1 MSKNVYIFGAGADKN
16 AYGEMP
22 LGNDFVVRI
31 FANLDETKKIIKGE
45 TLEKQTS
52 IDNEVYKSIYDNFKS
67 SVLEG
72 KKLANFFFDWK
83 GLIDAVIKEGI
94 KKTEHGLVKLNE
106 SNNRDKKNTLEFEF
120 DNFEELI
127 DKYKELI
134 LDKETGRFMIALLVN
149 LCGADLLNQLSEST
163 MKKMKNDI
171 QKQLALDE
179 SKSDGNK
186 AEDLFSDIKFPLRYE
201 PEDIIIT
208 EVKSIIDKIIK
219 IQQTSDKDG
228 KKEIS
233 KNLQDVYEKH
243 VLPIIDY
250 TKIFD
255 DVYEAILTYQEGLSK
270 ARVLRNLHFLLTM
283 LYTLDKLQT
292 SYHAKSTGNINNDSY
307 YNLVAERIDPK
318 NDYVINLNYTDL
330 LETTLEKAGKKVRL
344 NYIHGK
350 VGEFLELNAR
360 EIVDAHECGIP
371 NFVSQSSL
379 KPIMS
384 VDMMERYHEAYHE
397 LRNADKCIIIG
408 FGMNRDD
415 SHILNLL
422 QAAIRQRS
430 SQGKLFKVYVY
441 TGKDVK
447 NSQGYKKLCEYI
459 KDKYGSSEKNGET
472 KERPE
477 FYTYENIKEQ
487 DLQVGCINQGIKLSY
502 LSFKEFLDK
511 IYNEA
516 HN

>member
-67 SVLEG
+67 SILEG

-83 GLIDAVIKEGI
+83 GLIDTIVEEGI
-94 KKTEHGLVKLNE
+94 KKAEPGLVKLKQSEDN
-106 SNNRDKKNTLEFEF
+106 DKEDILELKVEFEL
-120 DNFEELI
+120 DKIQELI
-127 DKYKELI
+127 NDEK
-134 LDKETGRFMIALLVN
+134 TGRFMIALLVN
-149 LCGADLLNQLSEST
+149 LCGNDLLKKVPEGILN
-163 MKKMKNDI
+163 KMKNDI
-171 QKQLALDE
+171 QKQLGLDP
-179 SKSDGNK
+179 NK
-186 AEDLFSDIKFPLRYE
+186 IENLLSDITFPLDYKS
-201 PEDIIIT
+201 EDVIIT

-219 IQQTSDKDG
+219 TQQASDKKDG
-228 KKEIS
+228 EEIS
-233 KNLQDVYEKH
+233 KNLQYVYEKY

-255 DVYEAILTYQEGLSK
+255 DVYETILTYQEGLSK
-270 ARVLRNLHFLLTM
+270 ARVLKNLHFLLTM
-283 LYTLDKLQT
+283 LYILDKLQT
-292 SYHAKSTGNINNDSY
+292 SYHTKSAGNINNDSY
-307 YNLVAERIDPK
+307 YNLVAKRINPE

-330 LETTLEKAGKKVRL
+330 LEETLEKVGKKVRL

-360 EIVDAHECGIP
+360 EIVDAHGCGIP

-384 VDMMERYHEAYHE
+384 VDMMERYHEAYDE

-441 TGKDVK
+441 AGKDIEK
-447 NSQGYKKLCEYI
+447 SQGYEKLWDYVKEKY
-459 KDKYGSSEKNGET
+459 KDPSNEI
-472 KERPE
+472 E
-477 FYTYENIKEQ
+477 FCTYENIKEQ
-487 DLQVGCINQGIKLSY
+487 DLQGNGEDQEIKLSY
-502 LSFKEFLDK
+502 LSFESFLDK
-511 IYNEA
+511 IYNEVG
-516 HN
+516 N

>member
-31 FANLDETKKIIKGE
+31 FANLDETKKIIKGKMPK
-45 TLEKQTS
+45 KQTS

-83 GLIDAVIKEGI
+83 GLIDTIVEEGI
-94 KKTEHGLVKLNE
+94 KKTEHGLVKLKQSEDN
-106 SNNRDKKNTLEFEF
+106 DKEDILELKVEFEL
-120 DNFEELI
+120 DKIQELI
-127 DKYKELI
+127 NDEK
-134 LDKETGRFMIALLVN
+134 TGRFMIALLVN
-149 LCGADLLNQLSEST
+149 LCGNDLL
-163 MKKMKNDI
+163 KKVPEVILNKMRNDI
-171 QKQLALDE
+171 QKQLGLDP
-179 SKSDGNK
+179 NK
-186 AEDLFSDIKFPLRYE
+186 IENLLSDITFPLDYKS
-201 PEDIIIT
+201 EDVIIA
-208 EVKSIIDKIIK
+208 EVKSILDKVIEA
-219 IQQTSDKDG
+219 QQASDKEDRE
-228 KKEIS
+228 EIS
-233 KNLQDVYEKH
+233 KNLQYVYEKY

-250 TKIFD
+250 TKVFD
-255 DVYEAILTYQEGLSK
+255 DVYDTVLTHYEDSHEV
-270 ARVLRNLHFLLTM
+270 RTLRNLHFLLTM
-283 LYTLDKLQT
+283 LYTLDRLQT
-292 SYHAKSTGNINNDSY
+292 SYHAKSTSTINNDSY
-307 YNLVAERIDPK
+307 YNLVAERIDPE

-330 LETTLEKAGKKVRL
+330 LETTLKKAGKKVRL

-360 EIVDAHECGIP
+360 EIVDAHGYGIP

-384 VDMMERYHEAYHE
+384 VDMMERYHEAYDE

-415 SHILNLL
+415 SHILNLV

-441 TGKDVK
+441 AGKDVK

-472 KERPE
+472 KQAIE
-477 FYTYENIKEQ
+477 FYTYEDVERQ
-487 DLQVGCINQGIKLSY
+487 DLQADCKKEINLSY
-502 LSFKEFLDK
+502 LSFEKFLDK
-511 IYNEA
+511 IYTEDA
-516 HN
+516 

>member
-1 MSKNVYIFGAGADKN
+1 
-16 AYGEMP
+16 
-22 LGNDFVVRI
+22 L
-31 FANLDETKKIIKGE
+31 
-45 TLEKQTS
+45 
-52 IDNEVYKSIYDNFKS
+52 
-67 SVLEG
+67 
-72 KKLANFFFDWK
+72 
-83 GLIDAVIKEGI
+83 
-94 KKTEHGLVKLNE
+94 
-106 SNNRDKKNTLEFEF
+106 
-120 DNFEELI
+120 
-127 DKYKELI
+127 
-134 LDKETGRFMIALLVN
+134 
-149 LCGADLLNQLSEST
+149 
-163 MKKMKNDI
+163 
-171 QKQLALDE
+171 
-179 SKSDGNK
+179 K

-201 PEDIIIT
+201 PEDIIII

-219 IQQTSDKDG
+219 IQQTSDKED

-233 KNLQDVYEKH
+233 RNLQEVYEKH

-292 SYHAKSTGNINNDSY
+292 SYHAKSAANINNGSY

>member
-16 AYGEMP
+16 AYDKMP

-45 TLEKQTS
+45 TLERQTS
-52 IDNEVYKSIYDNFKS
+52 IDNKVYKSIYDNFKS
-67 SVLEG
+67 SVLDE
-72 KKLANFFFDWK
+72 KTLSNFFFDWK
-83 GLIDAVIKEGI
+83 GLITTVVKEGI
-94 KKTEHGLVKLNE
+94 QKAEPGLVELKE
-106 SNNRDKKNTLEFEF
+106 SDSTDKKIILGLAPDRFR
-120 DNFEELI
+120 ELI
-127 DKYKELI
+127 M
-134 LDKETGRFMIALLVN
+134 DKETGRFMIALLVN
-149 LCGADLLNQLSEST
+149 LYGVGLV
-163 MKKMKNDI
+163 KKFLETAMNDI
-171 QKQLALDE
+171 QEKLELD
-179 SKSDGNK
+179 KSEIEK
-186 AEDLFSDIKFPLRYE
+186 LFSDINFPLRYE
-201 PEDIIIT
+201 PEDIIIA

-219 IQQTSDKDG
+219 IQQASDKDG

-233 KNLQDVYEKH
+233 KNLQDVYEKY

-255 DVYEAILTYQEGLSK
+255 DVYEAILTYQEGLNK

-292 SYHAKSTGNINNDSY
+292 SYHTKSTGNINNDSY
-307 YNLVAERIDPK
+307 YNLVAKRIDPE

-330 LETTLEKAGKKVRL
+330 LEETLEKAGKKVRL

-360 EIVDAHECGIP
+360 EIVDAYGDGIP

-384 VDMMERYHEAYHE
+384 VDMMERYHEAYDK

-422 QAAIRQRS
+422 QAAIRQRI

-441 TGKDVK
+441 AGKNIE
-447 NSQGYKKLCEYI
+447 NSRGYKKLCEYI
-459 KDKYGSSEKNGET
+459 EDRYGSSGKDGET

-487 DLQVGCINQGIKLSY
+487 DLQVECKNRKTELSY
-502 LSFKEFLDK
+502 LSFEKFLDK

>member
-1 MSKNVYIFGAGADKN
+1 MPKNVYIFGAGADKN
-16 AYGEMP
+16 AYGKMP

-67 SVLEG
+67 SVLDE
-72 KKLANFFFDWK
+72 KTLSNFFFDWK
-83 GLIDAVIKEGI
+83 GLITTVVKEGI
-94 KKTEHGLVKLNE
+94 KKADHGLVKLNE

-134 LDKETGRFMIALLVN
+134 IDKETGRFMIALLVN
-149 LCGADLLNQLSEST
+149 LCGADLLEQLSEST
-163 MKKMKNDI
+163 MNKLKNNI

-186 AEDLFSDIKFPLRYE
+186 TDDLFSDINFPLHYE
-201 PEDIIIT
+201 PEDIIIS
-208 EVKSIIDKIIK
+208 EVKSIIEKIMK
-219 IQQTSDKDG
+219 IQQVSDKGDRR
-228 KKEIS
+228 EIS
-233 KNLQDVYEKH
+233 RNLQDVYEKY

-255 DVYEAILTYQEGLSK
+255 DVYEAILTYQEGLNK

-307 YNLVAERIDPK
+307 YNLVAKQIDPK

-330 LETTLEKAGKKVRL
+330 LEETLEKVGKKVRL

-360 EIVDAHECGIP
+360 EIVDAHGDGIP

-384 VDMMERYHEAYHE
+384 VDMIERYHEAYDK
-397 LRNADKCIIIG
+397 LRNADKCIIIA
-408 FGMNRDD
+408 FRMNRDD

-422 QAAIRQRS
+422 QAAIRQRI

-441 TGKDVK
+441 AGKNIE
-447 NSQGYKKLCEYI
+447 NSRGYKKLCEYI
-459 KDKYGSSEKNGET
+459 EDRYGSSGKDGKT
-472 KERPE
+472 KRWIE

-487 DLQVGCINQGIKLSY
+487 DLQVGCKKEINLSY

-511 IYNEA
+511 IYNKA

>member
-1 MSKNVYIFGAGADKN
+1 M
-16 AYGEMP
+16 
-22 LGNDFVVRI
+22 
-31 FANLDETKKIIKGE
+31 IKGKMPK
-45 TLEKQTS
+45 KQTS

-83 GLIDAVIKEGI
+83 GLIDTIVEEGI
-94 KKTEHGLVKLNE
+94 KKTEHGLVKLKQSEDN
-106 SNNRDKKNTLEFEF
+106 DKEDILELKVEFEL
-120 DNFEELI
+120 DKIQELI
-127 DKYKELI
+127 NDEK
-134 LDKETGRFMIALLVN
+134 TGRFMIALLVN
-149 LCGADLLNQLSEST
+149 LYGVGLV
-163 MKKMKNDI
+163 KKFLETAMNDI
-171 QKQLALDE
+171 QEKLELDRSE
-179 SKSDGNK
+179 IEN
-186 AEDLFSDIKFPLRYE
+186 LFSDIKFPLRYE

-219 IQQTSDKDG
+219 IQQVSDKEDRE
-228 KKEIS
+228 EIS
-233 KNLQDVYEKH
+233 RNLQYVYEKY

-250 TKIFD
+250 TKVFD
-255 DVYEAILTYQEGLSK
+255 DVYDTVLTHYEDSHEV
-270 ARVLRNLHFLLTM
+270 RTLRNLHFLLTM
-283 LYTLDKLQT
+283 LYTLDRLQT
-292 SYHAKSTGNINNDSY
+292 SYHAKSTSTINNDSY
-307 YNLVAERIDPK
+307 YNLVAERIDPE

-330 LETTLEKAGKKVRL
+330 LEETLERVGKKVRL

-384 VDMMERYHEAYHE
+384 VDMIERYHEAYDK

-441 TGKDVK
+441 AGKDIK
-447 NSQGYKKLCEYI
+447 SSQGYEKLRKYMDEKY
-459 KDKYGSSEKNGET
+459 KDPSNEI
-472 KERPE
+472 E

-487 DLQVGCINQGIKLSY
+487 DLQGNGEDQGIKLSY

>member
-1 MSKNVYIFGAGADKN
+1 MSKNVYIFGSGADKN

-45 TLEKQTS
+45 MLEKQTS
-52 IDNEVYKSIYDNFKS
+52 IDNEIYKSIYDNFKS
-67 SVLEG
+67 SILEG

-83 GLIDAVIKEGI
+83 GLIDTIVEEGI
-94 KKTEHGLVKLNE
+94 KKAEPGLVKLKQSEDN
-106 SNNRDKKNTLEFEF
+106 DKEDILELKVEFEL
-120 DNFEELI
+120 DKIQELI
-127 DKYKELI
+127 N
-134 LDKETGRFMIALLVN
+134 DKETGRFMIALLVN
-149 LCGADLLNQLSEST
+149 LCGNDLL
-163 MKKMKNDI
+163 KKVPEGILNKMRNDI
-171 QKQLALDE
+171 QKQLGLDP
-179 SKSDGNK
+179 NK
-186 AEDLFSDIKFPLRYE
+186 IENLLSDITFPLDYKS
-201 PEDIIIT
+201 EDVIIT

-219 IQQTSDKDG
+219 IQQTSDKED

-233 KNLQDVYEKH
+233 KNLQYVYEKY

-255 DVYEAILTYQEGLSK
+255 DVYETILTYQEGLSK
-270 ARVLRNLHFLLTM
+270 ARVLKNLHFLLTM
-283 LYTLDKLQT
+283 LYILDKLQT
-292 SYHAKSTGNINNDSY
+292 SYHTKSAGNINNDSY
-307 YNLVAERIDPK
+307 YNLVAKRINPE

-330 LETTLEKAGKKVRL
+330 LEETLEKVGKKVRL

-360 EIVDAHECGIP
+360 EIVDAHGCGIP

-384 VDMMERYHEAYHE
+384 VDMMERYHEAYDE

-441 TGKDVK
+441 AGKDIEK
-447 NSQGYKKLCEYI
+447 SQGYEKLWDYVKEKY
-459 KDKYGSSEKNGET
+459 KDPSNEI
-472 KERPE
+472 E
-477 FYTYENIKEQ
+477 FCTYENIKEQ
-487 DLQVGCINQGIKLSY
+487 DLQGNGEDQEIKLSY
-502 LSFKEFLDK
+502 LSFESFLDK
-511 IYNEA
+511 IYNEVG
-516 HN
+516 N